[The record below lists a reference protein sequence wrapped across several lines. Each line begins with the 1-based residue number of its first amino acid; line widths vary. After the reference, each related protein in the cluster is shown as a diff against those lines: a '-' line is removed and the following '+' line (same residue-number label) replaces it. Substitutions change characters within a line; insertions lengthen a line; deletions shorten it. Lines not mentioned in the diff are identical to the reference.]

1 MLGADVVMLE
11 TLRLFLGELHDRAG
25 PFGEAIEVPT
35 LLRACFGSLPAGA
48 TPALTAQPSA
58 DRANDPFH
66 SHLLILSVS
75 LLLLTRRASSGSLW
89 PLRLSHRRAQCVHRG
104 TVRPIVCAGV
114 PGCAAPGRANRC
126 RQARG
131 PTSAPSRYL
140 RGRRG
145 NALASAS
152 SRRLPSKAP
161 GPAVLH
167 RAAAGASTTQY
178 SPPPPT
184 ALPL

>member
-48 TPALTAQPSA
+48 SPAVTCQPSA
-58 DRANDPFH
+58 DRANDSLP

-89 PLRLSHRRAQCVHRG
+89 PLRLSHRHAQCVHRG
-104 TVRPIVCAGV
+104 TVLPIVCAGV

-126 RQARG
+126 RPARG
-131 PTSAPSRYL
+131 PTNAPSRYR

-152 SRRLPSKAP
+152 ARRQPPRAP
-161 GPAVLH
+161 GQPVLQ
-167 RAAAGASTTQY
+167 REEGGAPKTR
-178 SPPPPT
+178 
-184 ALPL
+184 